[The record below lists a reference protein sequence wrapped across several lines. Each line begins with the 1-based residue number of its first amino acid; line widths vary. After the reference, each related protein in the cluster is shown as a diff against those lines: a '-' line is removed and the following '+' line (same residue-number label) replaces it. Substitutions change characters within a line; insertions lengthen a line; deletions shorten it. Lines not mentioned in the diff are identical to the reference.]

1 MPTAILVLTTLSQE
15 ADVERIAK
23 HLLEERLAACV
34 QVQPIRSW
42 YRWKGAVANDAEFLL
57 LIKTRAE
64 RFPALEER
72 LRQMHPY
79 ELPEIVRVPIEGGL
93 APYLEWIEAETQE

>member
-1 MPTAILVLTTLSQE
+1 MSTAILVLTTLSQE

-42 YRWKGAVANDAEFLL
+42 YRWKGAVANEAEFLL

-79 ELPEIVRVPIEGGL
+79 EVPGIVRVPIEGGF
-93 APYLEWIEAETQE
+93 APYLEWIEAETRE